1 MITASHTPSALRPSH
16 AHGIVAVFLLGF
28 YLGLLFGVG
37 AFAAWIMATRFFRGK
52 FRLLVGFGGGF
63 FGLATWFSVMLNHKE
78 QYERVVAFLAQYLS
92 QNWAAFLTD
101 SFICSLGAMLFVG
114 TLGATHQS
122 TKKMVRMLGRGLK
135 GSSKVQAGTETDS
148 K

>member
-1 MITASHTPSALRPSH
+1 MITASHTPPALRLSYVY
-16 AHGIVAVFLLGF
+16 GLVAVYLLGF

-37 AFAAWIMATRFFRGK
+37 AFAAWLIGTRFFRGK
-52 FRLLVGFGGGF
+52 FRLLIGFGGGF

-101 SFICSLGAMLFVG
+101 GVICSAGAILFVSAVG
-114 TLGATHQS
+114 LSHKS
-122 TKKMVRMLGRGLK
+122 TKKMVRLLGRSLK
-135 GSSKVQAGTETDS
+135 RSAPEEADS
-148 K
+148 EKKS

>member
-1 MITASHTPSALRPSH
+1 MITVSHTPSALRPSY

-63 FGLATWFSVMLNHKE
+63 FGLATWFSVMLNHKD

-92 QNWAAFLTD
+92 QNWAVFLTD

-114 TLGATHQS
+114 TLGATHRS
-122 TKKMVRMLGRGLK
+122 TKKMVRMLGRKVK
-135 GSSKVQAGTETDS
+135 GSKDKPADS
-148 K
+148 DS